1 MPRPRPA
8 SARKG
13 LIVHGGHVT
22 AKDDPAVGVDN
33 WRKAFERAREDGGFG
48 CRS

>member
-1 MPRPRPA
+1 M
-8 SARKG
+8 
-13 LIVHGGHVT
+13 HGGHVT

-33 WRKAFERAREDGGFG
+33 WRKTFERAQAEAASR